1 MESKNKELL
10 FRDICCRLQYG
21 VKAYVRN
28 YSKLDRKWYEGTYT
42 IKSTYPDLN
51 EILVTSEK
59 FSVEVLVGYD
69 DYEIKPYLIPL
80 SSMTE
85 VQKNIYS
92 IYIDELKRNDGT
104 YFETIFTSLQFWL
117 YANHF
122 DVNGLI
128 PLGLAI
134 DATDKKIY

>member
-1 MESKNKELL
+1 MKNKNKELL
-10 FRDICCRLQYG
+10 FKDICSRLPYG

-28 YSKLDRKWYEGTYT
+28 YSKLDGKWYEGTYT
-42 IKSTYPDLN
+42 IKSAFPDLN
-51 EILVTSEK
+51 EIFVTSEK
-59 FSVEVLVGYD
+59 SSVEVLVGYD

-92 IYIDELKRNDGT
+92 TYIDELKRNDGT

-122 DVNGLI
+122 DVHGLI
-128 PLGLAI
+128 PLDLAI
-134 DATDKKIY
+134 DATGLNIY

>member
-1 MESKNKELL
+1 MKNENKELL
-10 FRDICCRLQYG
+10 FKDICYRLPYG

-28 YSKLDRKWYEGTYT
+28 YSKLDRKWYEGTYA
-42 IKSTYPDLN
+42 IKSAYPDLN
-51 EILVTSEK
+51 EIFVTSETV
-59 FSVEVLVGYD
+59 SVDVLVGYD
-69 DYEIKPYLIPL
+69 DYEIKPYLFPL

-122 DVNGLI
+122 DVHGLI
-128 PLGLAI
+128 PLDLAI
-134 DATDKKIY
+134 DATGLNLY

>member
-1 MESKNKELL
+1 MKNKNKELL
-10 FRDICCRLQYG
+10 FKDICCRLPYG

-42 IKSTYPDLN
+42 IKSAFPDLN
-51 EILVTSEK
+51 EIFVTSEK
-59 FSVEVLVGYD
+59 SSVEVLVGYD

-92 IYIDELKRNDGT
+92 TYIDELKRNDGT

-122 DVNGLI
+122 DVHGLI
-128 PLGLAI
+128 PLDLAI
-134 DATDKKIY
+134 DATGLNLY